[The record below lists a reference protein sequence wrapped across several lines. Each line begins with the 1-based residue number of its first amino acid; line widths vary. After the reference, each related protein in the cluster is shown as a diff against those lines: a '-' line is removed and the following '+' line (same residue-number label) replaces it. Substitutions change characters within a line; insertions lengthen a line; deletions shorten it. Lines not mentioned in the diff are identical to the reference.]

1 MIGGKKE
8 KAAQEQGRTRA
19 IRCPQKKGINLNM
32 REQQTGAAVTLI
44 VGIAVIFVL
53 VCAVAK
59 FGVID
64 QYQRL
69 SKAQGEYTAVHQT
82 YVNGQKELEDYDQ
95 VLMEYRTYSRDWM
108 EGEDETG
115 RLVSVDRIEVLDLVE
130 AHMMNRGSV
139 TSLEVQG
146 ETAQVS
152 MTGMTLDEIS
162 RMFADLQ
169 AQPIVASVE
178 LNLAETEKDMPA
190 SILSFS
196 MNITLQPAAEEE
208 TK

>member
-1 MIGGKKE
+1 MIDVLKRKDE
-8 KAAQEQGRTRA
+8 TAAGRTRV

-32 REQQTGAAVTLI
+32 REQQTGAAATL
-44 VGIAVIFVL
+44 VIGLAIILVL
-53 VCAVAK
+53 VCVVAK

-69 SKAQGEYTAVHQT
+69 TQAEGAYNRVHQT
-82 YVNGQKELEDYDQ
+82 YMAGQAELADYDQ

-115 RLVSVDRIEVLDLVE
+115 RLVSVDRMEVLDLVE